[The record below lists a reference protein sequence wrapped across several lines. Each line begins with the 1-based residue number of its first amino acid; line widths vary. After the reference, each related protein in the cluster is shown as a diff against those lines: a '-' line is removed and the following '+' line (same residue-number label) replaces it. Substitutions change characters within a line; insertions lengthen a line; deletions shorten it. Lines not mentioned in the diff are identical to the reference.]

1 MFGMTDRGLW
11 VYGAGFVGP
20 VIPIHV
26 GAEVCHFEGAILE
39 RT

>member
-1 MFGMTDRGLW
+1 MFGMTDLEPW
-11 VYGAGFVGP
+11 VYGDGLLAR

-26 GAEVCHFEGAILE
+26 SAEVCHFEGAILE